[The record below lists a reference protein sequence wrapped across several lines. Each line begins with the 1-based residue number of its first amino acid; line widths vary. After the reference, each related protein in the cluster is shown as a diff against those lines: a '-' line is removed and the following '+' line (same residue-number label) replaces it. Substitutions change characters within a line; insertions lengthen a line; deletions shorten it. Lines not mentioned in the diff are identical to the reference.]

1 MIAKFYKIGTIFLF
15 LLNCLTSIAIA
26 NPFNLKV
33 ENFSI
38 KIGSKSFEIPLTF
51 IPTAKIQI
59 AYIDLKSN
67 KELIK
72 ALATEFTKYI
82 QENTAQIDI
91 IATPEANTIALAYA
105 ISEKTGKDYI
115 VLSKRRR
122 AGMGGKALKVK
133 MKSITTEHVQ
143 ELWIGEAD
151 IEKIKGKNIL
161 LIDDVVSSG
170 GTLTAAK
177 QLIKEAGGI
186 LNTPAVVCFYE
197 GQPTNEAKAISET
210 VLPVIPMEGG

>member
-1 MIAKFYKIGTIFLF
+1 
-15 LLNCLTSIAIA
+15 
-26 NPFNLKV
+26 
-33 ENFSI
+33 
-38 KIGSKSFEIPLTF
+38 
-51 IPTAKIQI
+51 
-59 AYIDLKSN
+59 
-67 KELIK
+67 
-72 ALATEFTKYI
+72 
-82 QENTAQIDI
+82 
-91 IATPEANTIALAYA
+91 
-105 ISEKTGKDYI
+105 
-115 VLSKRRR
+115 
-122 AGMGGKALKVK
+122 MGGKALKVK